1 MDPVGSFL
9 EHLRVERNLSPA
21 TLRAYAADLEQFA
34 AFLGSARG
42 KDDGGEGIDLSLI
55 TLKLV
60 RSFLAH
66 LSTLGLQPSSLAR
79 KQAAL
84 RSFFRYLNREGALE
98 GNPAK
103 TLPSPGAPKKL
114 PPLLTVDEAFR
125 LLDGPGFSKKSRH
138 RDRAILELLYSS
150 GLRVG
155 ELVSLDVGDVD
166 FPGRVVR
173 VRGKGRRERLVPV
186 GSKAAQAL
194 SRYLTEERRSSGV
207 EGQPLFLN
215 LRGTRLSARSV
226 NRLLAALSRHQ
237 GWKRRLTPHALRH
250 SFATH
255 LLSGGADLRAIQEM
269 LGHRSLS
276 TTQRYTRVNID
287 QLTEAYDR
295 AHPRS
300 RKKAVR
306 PLKDT

>member
-1 MDPVGSFL
+1 MGPVGSFL
-9 EHLRVERNLSPA
+9 EHLRVEKNLSPA

-34 AFLGSARG
+34 EFLGAARG
-42 KDDGGEGIDLSLI
+42 EDEAGEEIDLSLI

-66 LSTLGLQPSSLAR
+66 LSALGLQSSSLAR

-84 RSFFRYLNREGALE
+84 RSFFRYLNREGALV

-155 ELVSLDVGDVD
+155 ELVNLDVGDID
-166 FPGRVVR
+166 LPGSVVR
-173 VRGKGRRERLVPV
+173 VSGKGRRERLVPV
-186 GSKAAQAL
+186 GSKASLAL
-194 SRYLTEERRSSGV
+194 SRYLTEERRHSGV
-207 EGQPLFLN
+207 DGQPLFLN

-226 NRLLAALSRHQ
+226 NRLLEALSRQQ

-276 TTQRYTRVNID
+276 TTQRYTRIDID
-287 QLTEAYDR
+287 QLTKAYDR

-300 RKKAVR
+300 RKKTDR
-306 PLKDT
+306 PLKET